1 MGMDRSAAVL
11 KIRCP
16 YAALTIVHAGIVT
29 VLAHVAEREL
39 PHQHHQCFLFADA
52 RASSP

>member
-39 PHQHHQCFLFADA
+39 PHQHRQCFLFADA